1 MPPAAARLAL
11 IRTRLARLTLLQR
24 FALTGGAVMVI
35 AMLMIGSWV
44 TSVISARVV
53 ESTAAATALFMD
65 SYIAPLAQEL
75 DSQDA
80 LSIGPTRALE
90 ELLAGSAFGQ
100 RVVSIKIWKPGGLI
114 AYAADPELIGRR
126 FAASESLE
134 GAFQGRVMAEL
145 DQLDD
150 PESADGKALPACRS
164 SRSTARSV
172 KPGRGR

>member
-11 IRTRLARLTLLQR
+11 IRTHLARLTLLQR

-35 AMLMIGSWV
+35 AMLVIGSWV

-80 LSIGPTRALE
+80 LSIGPTRALDRSR
-90 ELLAGSAFGQ
+90 L
-100 RVVSIKIWKPGGLI
+100 K
-114 AYAADPELIGRR
+114 
-126 FAASESLE
+126 
-134 GAFQGRVMAEL
+134 MA
-145 DQLDD
+145 Q
-150 PESADGKALPACRS
+150 
-164 SRSTARSV
+164 
-172 KPGRGR
+172 